1 MTKLECSRKGKVCL
15 KGDFSLNLQNRVVV
29 ITGASSGIGEAT
41 ALQFAAQGAKV
52 VLVARSGAKLTELQQ
67 RIEAQGQEALVI
79 PTDVSNAAQVKHLAT
94 QALAYYGQVDVLVN
108 GAGFGIWESFPKA
121 NFTDLEEMTQVN
133 LYGTVRCIEAFLP
146 QMLARKQGQLI
157 NIASLAGL
165 LSFPNF
171 TFYSATK
178 FAVVGFTRSLQLDL
192 RGTGVKCALI
202 CPGIVRTAF
211 YERANMEKLGRA
223 SQRLPWLEAEDVAQ
237 AIVQASKKE
246 NSGEIILPVTA
257 RPLVALA
264 GASPALAKWLLHWLG

>member
-1 MTKLECSRKGKVCL
+1 M
-15 KGDFSLNLQNRVVV
+15 NLQNRVAV

-52 VLVARSGAKLTELQQ
+52 ILVARSGAKLTELQQ
-67 RIEAQGQEALVI
+67 RILAQGQEAQVI
-79 PTDVSNAAQVKHLAT
+79 PTDVSDAAQVKQLAA
-94 QALAYYGQVDVLVN
+94 QALAHYGQVDLLIN

-121 NFTDLEEMTQVN
+121 NFADLEEMLQVN

-146 QMLARKQGQLI
+146 QMLARKQGQII

-192 RGTGVKCALI
+192 QGTGVKCALV

-211 YERANMEKLGRA
+211 YERANVEKLGRA
-223 SQRLPWLEAEDVAQ
+223 SQRLPWLEAEEVAQ

-246 NSGEIILPVTA
+246 SNGEIILPVTA

-264 GASPALAKWLLHWLG
+264 GASPALAKWLLRRLG